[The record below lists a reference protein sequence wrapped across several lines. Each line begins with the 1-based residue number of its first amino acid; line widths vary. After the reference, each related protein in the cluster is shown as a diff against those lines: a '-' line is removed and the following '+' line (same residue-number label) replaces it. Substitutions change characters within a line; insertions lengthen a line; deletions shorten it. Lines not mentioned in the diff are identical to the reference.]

1 MPTVT
6 PDLSIQSSI
15 TPLDQYAPN
24 YMVHVDQS
32 MTMGTLS
39 VDLVNS
45 DLGGQYAYLNDTY
58 VTHIMLN
65 DISNVSVDRIKIHA
79 TCKNYSD
86 GNYTV
91 YDNERVDTVLLNPGD
106 KISRTVG
113 FKVSPDTPP
122 GKYMLHVD
130 VYTDPYGNNSWSV
143 YGCGFEAGLNILRLP
158 A

>member
-1 MPTVT
+1 
-6 PDLSIQSSI
+6 
-15 TPLDQYAPN
+15 
-24 YMVHVDQS
+24 
-32 MTMGTLS
+32 MGALS
-39 VDLVNS
+39 VDLANS

-58 VTHIMLN
+58 VVHLMFD

-79 TCKNYSD
+79 ICKNDSG

-91 YDNERVDTVLLNPGD
+91 YDNDRVDTVLLNQSD

-122 GKYMLHVD
+122 GKYLLRVD

-143 YGCGFEAGLNILRLP
+143 YGCGFETGLNILRSP